1 MQPHTRPTTTAMG
14 AAFAQ
19 AGVKPEDIA
28 FDRAISLYLNN
39 GGTIARAYARLDL
52 AAEKLPEGHSAFA
65 HGGLQPTADRQPY
78 LPEDGQPSRAGDGHS
93 KIATSR
99 ETSLLGEGHVERAEG
114 QWQHADSQ
122 QPQADGRDHR
132 YLANG
137 PLSNVPPVRDPSA
150 GQVAAMAKARAEAA
164 KSIFDR
170 AKTSTGRAWGNVCY
184 RELDQL
190 ANDGVLAAGIKARIG
205 GVRGNDRHKTVR
217 EFLSPLE
224 FHALLRK
231 YDMVP
236 HEH

>member
-1 MQPHTRPTTTAMG
+1 MG

-19 AGVKPEDIA
+19 AGIKPEDIA

-39 GGTIARAYARLDL
+39 GGTVARAYARLDL
-52 AAEKLPEGHSAFA
+52 AAEKLPEGPSSAA
-65 HGGLQPTADRQPY
+65 SNGQPVHADRQPY
-78 LPEDGQPSRAGDGHS
+78 LPEDGQRTCADTGQPSV
-93 KIATSR
+93 ATSR
-99 ETSLLGEGHVERAEG
+99 ETSLLREG
-114 QWQHADSQ
+114 QYEFASGHLDNALSQ
-122 QPQADGRDHR
+122 QPQADGQGQ
-132 YLANG
+132 ACIASG
-137 PLSNVPPVRDPSA
+137 LSVHAPPVRDPSA
-150 GQVAAMAKARAEAA
+150 GQIEAMAKVRAEMA

-190 ANDGVLAAGIKARIG
+190 SNDGALAAGIKNRIG